1 MAKDANAPGQLV
13 RSPRSSACAATLLL
27 ICLSGSLSLQPA
39 DALAASLLSRGAV
52 RLISAGAGGVLAE
65 AGVRTWKRSKNAP
78 LSLRSSAAGSLTP
91 EPPSDYF
98 DSSSSSLDSFDQGA
112 DLSQFATVAP
122 LGASVI
128 SSVGRG
134 SIIDLFAAGG
144 YRVTC
149 AATFDNLMLSSQS
162 SRTLCAL
169 SKGRFCGLPLI
180 MACGALSGIASALFL
195 SLKDSNQ
202 GFKSIH
208 PTQIPTRSARMAQL
222 MRKEASEYAAFFG
235 IHHVMMMAAPSLGS
249 RWLPFAMSG
258 AVAGSV
264 AWRVRDWLSGENRG
278 YPAETDNLV
287 TNFIYLAVLASI
299 RLPFNAISI
308 V

>member
-1 MAKDANAPGQLV
+1 
-13 RSPRSSACAATLLL
+13 
-27 ICLSGSLSLQPA
+27 
-39 DALAASLLSRGAV
+39 
-52 RLISAGAGGVLAE
+52 
-65 AGVRTWKRSKNAP
+65 
-78 LSLRSSAAGSLTP
+78 
-91 EPPSDYF
+91 
-98 DSSSSSLDSFDQGA
+98 
-112 DLSQFATVAP
+112 
-122 LGASVI
+122 
-128 SSVGRG
+128 
-134 SIIDLFAAGG
+134 
-144 YRVTC
+144 
-149 AATFDNLMLSSQS
+149 
-162 SRTLCAL
+162 L